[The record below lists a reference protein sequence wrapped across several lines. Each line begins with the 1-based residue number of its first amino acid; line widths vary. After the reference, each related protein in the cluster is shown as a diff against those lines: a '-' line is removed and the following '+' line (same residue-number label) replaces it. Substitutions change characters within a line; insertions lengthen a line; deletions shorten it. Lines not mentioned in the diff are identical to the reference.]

1 MPGSETSTSTHYWV
15 FSDNEY
21 ATIELQGTKG
31 INLQYW
37 RPKGT
42 DWSTLRA

>member
-1 MPGSETSTSTHYWV
+1 MPGSETSTSAHYWV

-21 ATIELQGTKG
+21 ATIELQGTKD